1 MKKTK
6 KEKIGVG
13 LKLQKMNYIMAIIT
27 LAISVLLF
35 VAMYY
40 TSEGYRKL
48 RSTTEDYIVWT
59 KSANQMQI
67 GSDYLTEQA
76 RLYAI
81 TGKKD
86 YLDNYFTEKNVN
98 RRRDNAL
105 EVIREEFEGSEVYDA
120 LQKAMDE
127 SVALMQKEYC
137 SMRLKADSKGYDLTQ
152 FPEEIQNI
160 DVSAYDGKS
169 AEEKAEV
176 ARNMVFDDEYEGSKA
191 VIYSHTSACLER
203 LESEVSSRQAE
214 ATDEMKNLLV
224 REQLLIIAFIA
235 VVFCIVV
242 LTAVKVFVPLIRA
255 VPQIQ
260 AEKPIPVIGSYEYRF
275 LAKTYNRMYEANRE
289 SKEKLAY
296 EASHDALTGVLNRKG
311 FEKVL
316 ERRELRLK
324 AFLLLDVDDFKT
336 INDSYGHAVGDRV
349 LMVVAKRLSEAFTD
363 GEYICR
369 LGGDEFAVLST
380 VVSVDKETIEKKI
393 AHINEE
399 LKNSGEDMPSVSVSA
414 GVTFYTS
421 GMSRRDLFRQADSA
435 LYATKHRG
443 RCGCSFYE
451 GK

>member
-6 KEKIGVG
+6 KEKIGGG

-27 LAISVLLF
+27 LVISVLLF

-67 GSDYLTEQA
+67 GSDYLTEQV

-98 RRRDNAL
+98 HRRDNAL

-127 SVALMQKEYC
+127 SVALMQTEYC
-137 SMRLKADSKGYDLTQ
+137 SMRLKADSRGYDLTQ

-214 ATDEMKNLLV
+214 ATDGMRNLLV
-224 REQLLIIAFIA
+224 REQLLIVAFIA

-242 LTAVKVFVPLIRA
+242 LTSVKVFVPLIRA

-260 AEKPIPVIGSYEYRF
+260 AEKPIPVIGAYEYRF
-275 LAKTYNRMYEANRE
+275 LAKTYNRMCETTRE

-296 EASHDALTGVLNRKG
+296 EASHDALTDVLNRKG
-311 FEKVL
+311 FERVL
-316 ERRELRLK
+316 GRRELK
-324 AFLLLDVDDFKT
+324 VSAFLLLDVDDFKS
-336 INDSYGHAVGDRV
+336 INDSHGHAVGDRV
-349 LMVVAKRLSEAFTD
+349 LTMVAQKLTEVFTD

-380 VVSVDKETIEKKI
+380 VASLNKEDIKQKIELL
-393 AHINEE
+393 NEE
-399 LKNSGEDMPSVSVSA
+399 LKEKEDDMPAVSVSA
-414 GVTFYTS
+414 GVSFYVT
-421 GMSRRDLFRQADSA
+421 GMSKRDLFRQADSA
-435 LYATKHRG
+435 LYTTKHHG

-451 GK
+451 EK